1 MAFSTIEQIYQ
12 CIDNKVSFVLDA
24 GAGSGK
30 TWSLIESLKYI
41 IKQNGENFNRN
52 NQRVV
57 CITYT
62 NVAKNE
68 IIERLENNELVMV
81 STIHDFLWNCISQF
95 KKELKIKLI
104 EKIEEKIV
112 KVQSELDKSK
122 SKKGVTFDKNLEK
135 KEKLESSKNELILT
149 KNTTQYKNYF
159 SYKNNIISHDEVIEL
174 SSSIFSYPTIRKI
187 VADSYPIIFVDEYQ
201 DTFPNT
207 INILLNYLFPTNK
220 IIFGF
225 YGDKMQKIYDTGIGE
240 IPLIN
245 NLKRITKEENYRC
258 SVSVVNLLNKIR
270 NDLTQIPTGENKNII
285 GSCDFYQNTDSD
297 FKLDS
302 FITHELK
309 DKCKLENDFNN
320 LKVLY
325 LTHKL
330 IAREN
335 KYEELYNLVNTNGK
349 SDALTKK
356 DEDRCP
362 FIKFLYQIENVAL
375 MYKENKIQ
383 SLLKRI
389 NFEITSFEDK
399 KTLRDIMNKLLEMR
413 MTSLEKLQKLKW
425 SCDKVQLTILNY
437 HYHYIKFCKNFSIQ
451 EIYEF
456 VLDKKLFQV
465 SQKIRDFDLEDEK
478 NKNYH
483 FALMKRPYEEIVKA
497 NKVADE
503 QTPFSTKHGT
513 KGAEYENVLVV
524 IDDDAWRNYS
534 FDKYFSNDITNENIY
549 NRTKNL
555 FYVVCSRA
563 KENLVVLSLSSLAQ
577 ASKQRIEQL
586 FGEVKCISK

>member
-1 MAFSTIEQIYQ
+1 MALSTIEQIYQ
-12 CIDNKVSFVLDA
+12 CIDTKESFVLDA

-30 TWSLIESLKYI
+30 TWSLVESLKYI
-41 IKQNGENFNRN
+41 IKNNGENFNRN
-52 NQRVV
+52 NQKII

-62 NVAKNE
+62 NIAKNE

-95 KKELKIKLI
+95 KKELKVKLI
-104 EKIEEKIV
+104 ENIEKKIV
-112 KVQSELDKSK
+112 KVQNELDNSK

-135 KEKLESSKNELILT
+135 KQKLESSKNELILT
-149 KNTTQYKNYF
+149 QNTTQYKNYF

-174 SSSIFSYPTIRKI
+174 SSSIFSSYPTIRKI
-187 VADSYPIIFVDEYQ
+187 VADSYPIVFVDEYQ
-201 DTFPNT
+201 DTFPKI
-207 INILLNYLFPTNK
+207 INILLDYLLPTNR
-220 IIFGF
+220 ILFGF

-240 IPLIN
+240 IPLTY
-245 NLKRITKEENYRC
+245 NLKRITKSENYRC

-270 NDLTQIPTGENKNII
+270 NDITQIPSGENKNIT
-285 GSCDFYQNTDSD
+285 GSCSFYQNTDTN

-302 FITHELK
+302 FIAYELK
-309 DKCKLENDFNN
+309 NKFKLEDNFHN

-335 KYEELYNLVNTNGK
+335 KYEELYNLVNANGK

-362 FIKFLYQIENVAL
+362 FIKFLYQIENIVL
-375 MYKENKIQ
+375 LYKENKIQ
-383 SLLKRI
+383 SLLKEI
-389 NFEITSFEDK
+389 NFEINSFKDK
-399 KTLRDIMNKLLEMR
+399 R
-413 MTSLEKLQKLKW
+413 SLN
-425 SCDKVQLTILNY
+425 SILNELM
-437 HYHYIKFCKNFSIQ
+437 SIRETKTIE
-451 EIYEF
+451 EIF
-456 VLDKKLFQV
+456 KLVVDKKLFQV
-465 SQKIRDFDLEDEK
+465 SQKISDFDLEDET
-478 NKNYH
+478 NKTYYDE
-483 FALMKRPYEEIVKA
+483 LMNRPYKEIIQA

-513 KGAEYENVLVV
+513 KGAEFENVLVV

-563 KENLVVLSLSSLAQ
+563 KVNLSILSLSTMSSNSE
-577 ASKQRIEQL
+577 SKIKEL
-586 FGEVKCISK
+586 FGEIRNV

>member
-1 MAFSTIEQIYQ
+1 MAFPIIEQIYES
-12 CIDNKVSFVLDA
+12 IDTKESFVLDA

-41 IKQNGENFNRN
+41 IDKNAESFNRN
-52 NQRVV
+52 NQKIV

-81 STIHDFLWNCISQF
+81 STIHDFLWSCISQF
-95 KKELKIKLI
+95 KKELKVKLI
-104 EKIEEKIV
+104 ELIDEKIT
-112 KVQSELDKSK
+112 KVQSELDKAK
-122 SKKGVTFDKNLEK
+122 NTTTKTYANNLEK

-149 KNTTQYKNYF
+149 QNTTQYKNYF

-174 SSSIFSYPTIRKI
+174 SSNIFSSYPTIRKI

-201 DTFPNT
+201 DTFPKI
-207 INILLNYLFPTNK
+207 INILLDYLLPTNK
-220 IIFGF
+220 ILFGF

-240 IPLIN
+240 IPLTY
-245 NLKRITKEENYRC
+245 NLKRITKPENYRC

-270 NDLTQIPTGENKNII
+270 DDIKQIPSGTNKDIE
-285 GSCDFYQNTDSD
+285 GSCTFYQKPNTD
-297 FKLDS
+297 FNLDS
-302 FITHELK
+302 FIVHELK
-309 DKCKLENDFNN
+309 DKFNLEDDLHN

-335 KYEELYNLVNTNGK
+335 KYEELYNLVNASDK

-356 DEDRCP
+356 DKDRCP
-362 FIKFLYQIENVAL
+362 FIKFLYQIENVVL
-375 MYKENKIQ
+375 LYQENKIQ
-383 SLLKRI
+383 SLLKEI
-389 NFEITSFEDK
+389 NFEINSFEDK
-399 KTLRDIMNKLLEMR
+399 KTLK
-413 MTSLEKLQKLKW
+413 S
-425 SCDKVQLTILNY
+425 ILD
-437 HYHYIKFCKNFSIQ
+437 
-451 EIYEF
+451 EF
-456 VLDKKLFQV
+456 VAIRATKTVEEIFKLVIDKKLLQV
-465 SQKIRDFDLEDEK
+465 SQKMNDFDLEDES
-478 NKNYH
+478 NKTYYNG
-483 FALMKRPYEEIVKA
+483 LMERPYKEIIQA

-513 KGAEYENVLVV
+513 KGAEFENVLVV

-534 FDKYFSNDITNENIY
+534 FEKYFSGDTTNESIY

-563 KENLVVLSLSSLAQ
+563 KINLVILALSPLTGSSLQ
-577 ASKQRIEQL
+577 KIKEL
-586 FGEVKCISK
+586 FTEVTN

>member
-1 MAFSTIEQIYQ
+1 MALSTIEQIYQ
-12 CIDNKVSFVLDA
+12 CIDTKESFVLDA

-30 TWSLIESLKYI
+30 TWSLVESLKYI
-41 IKQNGENFNRN
+41 IKNNGENFNRN
-52 NQRVV
+52 NQKIV

-68 IIERLENNELVMV
+68 IIERLENNELVIV

-104 EKIEEKIV
+104 GNIEEKIV
-112 KVQSELDKSK
+112 KVQNELDNSK

-135 KEKLESSKNELILT
+135 KEKLESSKNDLILT
-149 KNTTQYKNYF
+149 QNTTQYKNYF

-174 SSSIFSYPTIRKI
+174 SSSIFSSYPTIRKI
-187 VADSYPIIFVDEYQ
+187 VADSYPIVFVDEYQ
-201 DTFPNT
+201 DTFPKI
-207 INILLNYLFPTNK
+207 INILLDYLLPTNK
-220 IIFGF
+220 ILFGF

-240 IPLIN
+240 IPLTY
-245 NLKRITKEENYRC
+245 NLKRITKSENYRC

-270 NDLTQIPTGENKNII
+270 NDITQIPSGENKNIT
-285 GSCDFYQNTDSD
+285 GSCSFYQNTDIN
-297 FKLDS
+297 FKLDY
-302 FITHELK
+302 FISHELK
-309 DKCKLENDFNN
+309 NKCKLENDSHN

-330 IAREN
+330 IAKEN
-335 KYEELYNLVNTNGK
+335 KYEELYNLVNASGK

-375 MYKENKIQ
+375 LYKENKIQ

-389 NFEITSFEDK
+389 NFEINSFEDK
-399 KTLRDIMNKLLEMR
+399 KALRDIMNKLLEMR

-478 NKNYH
+478 NRKYH
-483 FALMKRPYEEIVKA
+483 FELMKRPYEEIVKA
-497 NKVADE
+497 NKVVDE

-563 KENLVVLSLSSLAQ
+563 KTNLVVLSLSSLTQ
-577 ASKQRIEQL
+577 TSKQKIEQL
-586 FGEVKCISK
+586 FGEIK